1 MNSVT
6 AEGDPI
12 PDPDPDV
19 PPHIPEDD
27 DDEDDPTDPI
37 DTTLEVIKTSD
48 KDGETVG
55 LDEVITYTIT
65 VTNKGNVPF
74 TNVKVVDEMTGDEWT
89 IETLAVGE
97 TKEFEATYTVTSDDI
112 LKGIVVN
119 SVTAEGDPI
128 PDPDPDVPP
137 HIPEDDDDEE
147 DDPEPIDTTLTVVK
161 TSDKQ
166 GQKVKLGEKI
176 TYTITVTNDGN
187 VPYTNVEVVDELT
200 GDKWTIEELP
210 VGATETFTA
219 EYTVTSDDILAGT
232 VLNSV
237 TAKGDEI
244 PDPDPENPPHIPEG
258 DDDEEDDPEPI
269 DTTLTVVK
277 TSDKQGQKVK
287 LGEKITYT
295 ITVTNDGNV
304 PYTNVEVVDELTGD
318 KWTIEELPV
327 GATETFTAE
336 YTVTSDD
343 ILAGTVLN
351 SVTAKGDEI
360 PDPDPENPPHIPE
373 GDDDEEDDPEPIDT
387 TLTVVK
393 TSDVTTTAQV
403 GDTITY
409 TIVVKNDGNVDYTN
423 VKVDDELTG
432 LHETIEVLKVGES
445 QTFTTTRV
453 VTAADAAAGH
463 ILNVA
468 VAKADPIPD
477 PDDPDQP
484 KVPEGSDDEDD
495 PIDPMPVVPE
505 LYRVTVRYW
514 YEYVGGEVAAK
525 TFTQQYATGDPYAI
539 TSPKVR
545 GYEPDIYRV
554 TGVMEKQDMVYDV
567 IYTANEYKLTVEYIY
582 LDGSEAA
589 PTYTE
594 TLKAGDEYYVESPVI
609 DGYRASTKV
618 VEGRMPARDVKYT
631 VVYIPRG
638 RGYIIIDDY
647 DTPLGIGN
655 VHLNAGECFE

>member
-1 MNSVT
+1 M
-6 AEGDPI
+6 
-12 PDPDPDV
+12 
-19 PPHIPEDD
+19 
-27 DDEDDPTDPI
+27 
-37 DTTLEVIKTSD
+37 
-48 KDGETVG
+48 
-55 LDEVITYTIT
+55 
-65 VTNKGNVPF
+65 
-74 TNVKVVDEMTGDEWT
+74 
-89 IETLAVGE
+89 
-97 TKEFEATYTVTSDDI
+97 
-112 LKGIVVN
+112 
-119 SVTAEGDPI
+119 
-128 PDPDPDVPP
+128 
-137 HIPEDDDDEE
+137 
-147 DDPEPIDTTLTVVK
+147 
-161 TSDKQ
+161 
-166 GQKVKLGEKI
+166 
-176 TYTITVTNDGN
+176 
-187 VPYTNVEVVDELT
+187 
-200 GDKWTIEELP
+200 
-210 VGATETFTA
+210 GATETFTA
-219 EYTVTSDDILAGT
+219 EYIVTSDDILAGI

-336 YTVTSDD
+336 YIVTSDD

-351 SVTAKGDEI
+351 SVTAKGDDV
-360 PDPDPENPPHIPE
+360 PDPDPDVPPHTPE
-373 GDDDEEDDPEPIDT
+373 GEDDEEDDPEPIDT